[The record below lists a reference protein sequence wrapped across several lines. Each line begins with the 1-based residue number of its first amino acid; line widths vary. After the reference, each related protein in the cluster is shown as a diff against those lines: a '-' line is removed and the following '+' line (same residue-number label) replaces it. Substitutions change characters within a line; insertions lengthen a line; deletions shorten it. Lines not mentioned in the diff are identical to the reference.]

1 MYDKETCKQ
10 VRTRTS
16 KTKFQNSVFLVLL
29 LVMLILLAGCA
40 KKQEK
45 PRSKPPVPVIVAVA
59 GQKTV
64 PVQLRAIGNVEAY
77 NSVAVKAQV
86 SGIVAEVHFREGQ
99 DVRKGQLLFTL
110 DPRPFQAALRQ
121 SEANLAK
128 DLAQYRNAV
137 EQARRYAALL
147 QDGIVTQE
155 QYDQL
160 KTNADALDAT
170 VGADRAA
177 VENAKI
183 QLSYCYIRSPLD
195 GRTGSL
201 VVNIGNTV
209 KANELPALVT
219 INQVTPVYV
228 SFTILEKELATIKSK
243 LASGKM
249 TVEAVV
255 SNDGKG
261 VEPGVISFVDN
272 TVDMT
277 TGTIRLKGT
286 FVNRER
292 RLWPGQFVNVVL
304 TLATKPNAVVVPTA
318 AVQTAQSGQFVFVVG
333 PEQKAELR
341 PVVTSITNDGFTVI
355 EKGLKAG
362 EVVVTDGQMSL
373 APGARVEL
381 KKAGEGSQQPASPAT
396 GKGAS
401 GQQPMTGQT
410 AAPSP
415 EKKY

>member
-1 MYDKETCKQ
+1 MYDKKAYKQ
-10 VRTRTS
+10 IRMRTR
-16 KTKFQNSVFLVLL
+16 KVNGMFAVLL
-29 LVMLILLAGCA
+29 LVILIMLAGCS

-45 PRSKPPVPVIVAVA
+45 PRSKPPVPVVVAVA
-59 GQKTV
+59 EQKTV

-86 SGIVAEVHFREGQ
+86 SGIVAQVHFREGQ

-110 DPRPFQAALRQ
+110 DPRPFETALRQ

-128 DLAQYRNAV
+128 DLAQFRNAV
-137 EQARRYAALL
+137 EQTRRYAGLL

-183 QLSYCYIRSPLD
+183 LLSYCYIRSPLD

-228 SFTILEKELATIKSK
+228 SFTTPEKELATIKSK

-249 TVEAVV
+249 TVEAVIP
-255 SNDGKG
+255 NDGKG
-261 VEPGVISFVDN
+261 VEAGAISFVDN

-286 FVNRER
+286 FANRDR

-318 AVQTAQSGQFVFVVG
+318 AVQTAQAGQFVFVVG

-341 PVVTSITNDGFTVI
+341 PVVTSVTNDGMTVV

-362 EVVVTDGQMSL
+362 EVVVTDGQMNL

-381 KKAGEGSQQPASPAT
+381 KKAGQGSQPAPTKAT
-396 GKGAS
+396 GTGAS
-401 GQQPMTGQT
+401 G
-410 AAPSP
+410 SSR
-415 EKKY
+415 